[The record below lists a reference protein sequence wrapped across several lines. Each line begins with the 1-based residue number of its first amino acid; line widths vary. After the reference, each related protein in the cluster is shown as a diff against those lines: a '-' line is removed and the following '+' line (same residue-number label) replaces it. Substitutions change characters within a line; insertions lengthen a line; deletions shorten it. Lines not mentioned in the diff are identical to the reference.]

1 MQKILFLSE
10 HEASELHNS
19 NTESL
24 DHLPFFPKNS
34 WSGGIQDLFHKSKI
48 GDTDTFKFVIFAF
61 GNNMSPYLLLNF
73 LFIKYRKS
81 PGKIPKRILKIQ
93 WTFHSIP
100 EKKHLQYYFDV
111 TQSNISLKP
120 LVHINISRPL
130 PLFLF
135 LQEPSTITKRF
146 LKSIPMKISMTWTS
160 VTSSTTHHLPQHPLL
175 RRNSRKNGKL
185 YERSSQSSQITPGI
199 LQ

>member
-135 LQEPSTITKRF
+135 LQEPSTITKE
-146 LKSIPMKISMTWTS
+146 ISEVNTNEDIDDMDLCDFIHDTS
-160 VTSSTTHHLPQHPLL
+160 PTPAPLIE
-175 RRNSRKNGKL
+175 KEFEK
-185 YERSSQSSQITPGI
+185 EWETV
-199 LQ
+199 